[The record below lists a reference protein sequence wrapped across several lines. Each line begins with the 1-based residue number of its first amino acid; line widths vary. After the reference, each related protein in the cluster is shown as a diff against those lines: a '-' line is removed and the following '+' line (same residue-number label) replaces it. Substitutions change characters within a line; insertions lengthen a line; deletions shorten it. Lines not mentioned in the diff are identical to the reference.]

1 MFFLLKINDIIFLLN
16 IISWTKLANELNV
29 SRQIIVGDVAIL
41 KARGEDIISTA
52 RGYIYHFILGYH
64 YHKGIMI
71 KGLWFL

>member
-16 IISWTKLANELNV
+16 IISWTKLENELNV

-52 RGYIYHFILGYH
+52 RG
-64 YHKGIMI
+64 
-71 KGLWFL
+71 